1 VVRVLIVDDS
11 PVIRNFLEDVLNSDP
26 DITVVGVA
34 ENCEVAEQKFNLLAP
49 DVVTLD
55 VELPDGNGLKLLS
68 KLKRGSVAHF
78 IMVSAMT
85 QAGASTT
92 IKALQEG
99 ALDFVAKPLES
110 SDKAWLDFG
119 NELIAKSKM
128 PPSVGE
134 AFPKVFE
141 KTLAST
147 YNSNISRLIAI
158 GGSTGAVPVV
168 EHILVNMT
176 SNCPPIV
183 VGIHMP
189 QQFTAQLAK
198 RLNDVASIDICEA
211 EDGMVLQKGTALIAP
226 GERHLSIRPLGNGYK
241 CKLENG
247 PKIGGHKPSLDVLF
261 DSVAKAAKANAVG
274 IILTGMGRDG
284 VSGLRAMRHA
294 GAVTACQDKASSMVY
309 GMPKVALESGS
320 VEHVVNINQ
329 MVEFLHKASCS
340 TSPQNFIA
348 WRQGG
353 ATP

>member
-11 PVIRNFLEDVLNSDP
+11 PVIRSFLEDVLNSDP
-26 DITVVGVA
+26 DITVVGMA
-34 ENCEVAEQKFNLLAP
+34 ENCEVAVQKFNLLAP

-68 KLKRGSVAHF
+68 KLKCGSRAHF

-85 QAGASTT
+85 QTGASTT

-119 NELIAKSKM
+119 NELIFKSKM
-128 PPSVGE
+128 PSSSGAV
-134 AFPKVFE
+134 FPKLAE
-141 KTLAST
+141 KSLAST
-147 YNSNISRLIAI
+147 SNSSINGLIVI
-158 GGSTGAVPVV
+158 GGSTGAVPIV

-176 SNCPPIV
+176 SACSPIV

-198 RLNDVASIDICEA
+198 RLNEAASIDVFEA
-211 EDGMVLQKGTALIAP
+211 ADGMVLQKGTALIAP
-226 GERHLSIRPLGNGYK
+226 GERHLSIRASGSVFK

-261 DSVAKAAKANAVG
+261 DSVAKAANANAIG
-274 IILTGMGRDG
+274 MILTGMGRDG
-284 VSGLRAMRHA
+284 VSGLSSMRRA
-294 GAVTACQDKASSMVY
+294 GAITACQDETSSMVY
-309 GMPKVALESGS
+309 GMPKVALETGAA
-320 VEHVVNINQ
+320 EHVVNVNE
-329 MVEFLHKASCS
+329 MVEFLLQASQGKS
-340 TSPQNFIA
+340 VRNLLT
-348 WRQGG
+348 WRH
-353 ATP
+353 TDSIR